1 MMTDNIPAL
10 IASGTA
16 LVVAIASPWVAFV
29 LSLRRFRRERSRERE
44 TLAYDRVI
52 EALYLLFGEEL

>member
-1 MMTDNIPAL
+1 M
-10 IASGTA
+10 
-16 LVVAIASPWVAFV
+16 AIASPWVAFV
-29 LSLRRFRRERSRERE
+29 LSLRRFRRDRSWERE